1 MIRYRLFALDSFG
14 RIDRGFE
21 RLCHDDAEA
30 IRYAGTIADAALI
43 EVMREQRLIAR
54 IRHHNGEMTITEAL

>member
-30 IRYAGTIADAALI
+30 IRYAGTIADAPHI

-54 IRHHNGEMTITEAL
+54 IRHHNGETTVIPAL

>member
-30 IRYAGTIADAALI
+30 IRYAGTITDAPLI
-43 EVMREQRLIAR
+43 EVMREKRLIAR
-54 IRHHNGEMTITEAL
+54 IRQHNGETTVIPAL

>member
-30 IRYAGTIADAALI
+30 IRYASTIADAAQI
-43 EVMREQRLIAR
+43 EVMREQRLIAQ
-54 IRHHNGEMTITEAL
+54 IRHHNGEMTVIKAL